1 MVLKEVNFNY
11 LLKYIIIGN
20 SAVGKSCIMM
30 KYLHGT
36 FDDEFKT
43 TIGVE
48 FGSKNL
54 SIKSNIYKIQ
64 IWDTAGQ
71 ETFRSLTRSY
81 YKNSVCALVVYD
93 ITNRNSFLDIKTW
106 VDDCKKQSP
115 KTILL
120 ILVGNKIDLE
130 DKREVSYDEG
140 NNFAR
145 DNNMLFFE
153 TSAKGGDNIE
163 NIFFESAEMIS
174 NRIDEGYYD
183 LNKENCGIKLGLNPT
198 NNIKL
203 EQNKSNQEQ
212 KNKKYCC

>member
-1 MVLKEVNFNY
+1 
-11 LLKYIIIGN
+11 
-20 SAVGKSCIMM
+20 MM

-71 ETFRSLTRSY
+71 ETFRSITRSY

-93 ITNRNSFLDIKTW
+93 ITNRNSFLDIKAW

-163 NIFFESAEMIS
+163 NIFFESGEMIA